1 MFENRLGKRS
11 HGNNDHTYYHVEA
24 KGHLD
29 IFEKPEELRFR
40 LDVLKESEERLEE
53 SKKKL
58 QMLED
63 LKKQQ
68 GILSL
73 LDFFNT
79 VKQQDDDNK
88 LEQFIPV
95 DAMDK
100 ISVEKVDN

>member
-29 IFEKPEELRFR
+29 IFEKPEALRFR

-63 LKKQQ
+63 LEKQQ

-79 VKQQDDDNK
+79 VKQQDDNNK

-95 DAMDK
+95 EAMNS
-100 ISVEKVDN
+100 ISMETIDD